1 MHFTIEIF
9 SQMLM
14 RIFVVVVVVV
24 VVVFVAMVV
33 VSKQLFKICE

>member
-24 VVVFVAMVV
+24 VVFVAMVV

>member
-14 RIFVVVVVVV
+14 RIFFVVV